1 MSASNN
7 DPTPGSEPEFNLN
20 SEKFYRSLDDLIA
33 FKVRTENFNGNQFRI
48 GMMWSINIG
57 EAAFF
62 ANSEFEGDGWYVTSV
77 ERVFDEDFFNNLDPT
92 EGTCESESDEDD
104 GVEDDIDVE
113 DQEDKAEINVESE
126 KEVIDPLFFEIM
138 RNIDWG

>member
-20 SEKFYRSLDDLIA
+20 SEKYYKSLDNLIA

-57 EAAFF
+57 EAAHF
-62 ANSEFEGDGWYVTSV
+62 AHTEFECDGWYVTSV
-77 ERVFDEDFFNNLDPT
+77 ERVFDDEFFKNIDPT
-92 EGTCESESDEDD
+92 EGLGVEAESDDD
-104 GVEDDIDVE
+104 EVEDDDDDTDEVE
-113 DQEDKAEINVESE
+113 EDDDDTEAV
-126 KEVIDPLFFEIM
+126 FFEIM
-138 RNIDWG
+138 RNIDWE

>member
-33 FKVRTENFNGNQFRI
+33 FKVRVENFNGNQYRI
-48 GMMWSINIG
+48 ETMWSINIG

-62 ANSEFEGDGWYVTSV
+62 ANSEFECDGWYVTSV
-77 ERVFDEDFFNNLDPT
+77 ERVFDEDFFKNIDPT
-92 EGTCESESDEDD
+92 EGLQDETDEEEE
-104 GVEDDIDVE
+104 ED
-113 DQEDKAEINVESE
+113 AE
-126 KEVIDPLFFEIM
+126 EVDTDSLFLEIM
-138 RNIDWG
+138 RNIEWG

>member
-33 FKVRTENFNGNQFRI
+33 FKVRVENFNGNQSRI
-48 GMMWSINIG
+48 ETMWSINIG

-92 EGTCESESDEDD
+92 EGICESESDEDD
-104 GVEDDIDVE
+104 GVEDDIDVDVDDHE
-113 DQEDKAEINVESE
+113 DEVEVT
-126 KEVIDPLFFEIM
+126 KEEVDATFFEMM
-138 RNIDWG
+138 RNIDWE

>member
-33 FKVRTENFNGNQFRI
+33 FKVRVENFNGNQYRI
-48 GMMWSINIG
+48 ETMWSINIG

-62 ANSEFEGDGWYVTSV
+62 ANSEFECDGWYVTSV
-77 ERVFDEDFFNNLDPT
+77 ERVFDEDFFKNIDPT
-92 EGTCESESDEDD
+92 EGLQDETDEEEE
-104 GVEDDIDVE
+104 VEEEADTD
-113 DQEDKAEINVESE
+113 S
-126 KEVIDPLFFEIM
+126 LFLEIM
-138 RNIDWG
+138 RNIDWQ

>member
-20 SEKFYRSLDDLIA
+20 SEKFYRSLDNLIA
-33 FKVRTENFNGNQFRI
+33 FKVRVENFNGNQYRI
-48 GMMWSINIG
+48 ETMWSINIG

-92 EGTCESESDEDD
+92 EGVWESESDDD
-104 GVEDDIDVE
+104 DEVEDDIDLDDHEIEVE
-113 DQEDKAEINVESE
+113 VT
-126 KEVIDPLFFEIM
+126 KEEVDATFFEIM
-138 RNIDWG
+138 RNIDRG

>member
-20 SEKFYRSLDDLIA
+20 SEKFYRSLDELIA
-33 FKVRTENFNGNQFRI
+33 FKVRVENFNGNQYRI
-48 GMMWSINIG
+48 ETMWSINIG

-62 ANSEFEGDGWYVTSV
+62 ANSEFECDGWYVTSV

-92 EGTCESESDEDD
+92 DGLEDETDEEGEEDAEVEVDE
-104 GVEDDIDVE
+104 VE
-113 DQEDKAEINVESE
+113 
-126 KEVIDPLFFEIM
+126 EVDTDSLFFEIM

>member
-33 FKVRTENFNGNQFRI
+33 FKVRVENFNGNQYRI
-48 GMMWSINIG
+48 ETMWSINIG

-62 ANSEFEGDGWYVTSV
+62 ANSEFECDGWYVTSV

-92 EGTCESESDEDD
+92 EGLVDETDD
-104 GVEDDIDVE
+104 DEEEDAEEEVEVDTDT
-113 DQEDKAEINVESE
+113 
-126 KEVIDPLFFEIM
+126 LFFEIM
-138 RNIDWG
+138 RNIDWE

>member
-33 FKVRTENFNGNQFRI
+33 FKVRVENFNGNQYRI
-48 GMMWSINIG
+48 ETMWSINIG

-92 EGTCESESDEDD
+92 EGVWESESDED
-104 GVEDDIDVE
+104 GEVEDDIEVD
-113 DQEDKAEINVESE
+113 DQEDEVEVT
-126 KEVIDPLFFEIM
+126 KEEVDATFFEMM
-138 RNIDWG
+138 RNIDWE

>member
-33 FKVRTENFNGNQFRI
+33 FKVRVENFNGNQYRI
-48 GMMWSINIG
+48 ETMWSITIG

-77 ERVFDEDFFNNLDPT
+77 ERVFDEDFFNNLDPS
-92 EGTCESESDEDD
+92 EGVWESESDDDEDE
-104 GVEDDIDVE
+104 VEDEIDVDDHE
-113 DQEDKAEINVESE
+113 DEVEVT
-126 KEVIDPLFFEIM
+126 KEEVDATFFEMM
-138 RNIDWG
+138 RNIDWE

>member
-33 FKVRTENFNGNQFRI
+33 FKVRVENFNGNQYRI
-48 GMMWSINIG
+48 ETMWSINIG

-92 EGTCESESDEDD
+92 EGVWGSESDDEEDE
-104 GVEDDIDVE
+104 VEDDIDVDDHE
-113 DQEDKAEINVESE
+113 DEVEVT
-126 KEVIDPLFFEIM
+126 KEEVNATFFEIM
-138 RNIDWG
+138 RNIDWE

>member
-33 FKVRTENFNGNQFRI
+33 FKVRVENFNGNQYRI
-48 GMMWSINIG
+48 ETMWSINIG

-62 ANSEFEGDGWYVTSV
+62 ANSEFEVDGWYVTSV

-92 EGTCESESDEDD
+92 EGLQDKTDEEEE
-104 GVEDDIDVE
+104 ED
-113 DQEDKAEINVESE
+113 AE
-126 KEVIDPLFFEIM
+126 EVDTDSLFFEIM
-138 RNIDWG
+138 RNIDWE

>member
-33 FKVRTENFNGNQFRI
+33 FKVRVENFNGNQFRI
-48 GMMWSINIG
+48 ETMWSINIG

-62 ANSEFEGDGWYVTSV
+62 ANSEFEGEGWYVTSV

-92 EGTCESESDEDD
+92 EGVWESESDEDD
-104 GVEDDIDVE
+104 EVEDDIDVDDHE
-113 DQEDKAEINVESE
+113 DEVEVT
-126 KEVIDPLFFEIM
+126 KEEVDATFFEMM
-138 RNIDWG
+138 RNIDWE

>member
-33 FKVRTENFNGNQFRI
+33 FKVRVENFNGNQYRI
-48 GMMWSINIG
+48 ETMWSINIG

-92 EGTCESESDEDD
+92 EGVWESESDDD
-104 GVEDDIDVE
+104 DEVEDDIDLDDHEIEVE
-113 DQEDKAEINVESE
+113 VT
-126 KEVIDPLFFEIM
+126 KEEVDATFFEIM
-138 RNIDWG
+138 RNIDRG

>member
-20 SEKFYRSLDDLIA
+20 SEKFYKSLDDLIA
-33 FKVRTENFNGNQFRI
+33 FKVRVENFNGNQYRI
-48 GMMWSINIG
+48 ETMWSINIG

-62 ANSEFEGDGWYVTSV
+62 ANSEFECDGWYVTSV

-92 EGTCESESDEDD
+92 EGLEDETDD
-104 GVEDDIDVE
+104 EE
-113 DQEDKAEINVESE
+113 E
-126 KEVIDPLFFEIM
+126 EVDTDSLFFEMM
-138 RNIDWG
+138 RNIDWQ

>member
-20 SEKFYRSLDDLIA
+20 SEKFYRSLDNLIA
-33 FKVRTENFNGNQFRI
+33 FKVRVENFNGNQYRI
-48 GMMWSINIG
+48 ETMWSINIG

-77 ERVFDEDFFNNLDPT
+77 ERVFDEDFFNNLDPS
-92 EGTCESESDEDD
+92 EGVWESESDDDEDE
-104 GVEDDIDVE
+104 VEDDIDVDDHE
-113 DQEDKAEINVESE
+113 DEVEVT
-126 KEVIDPLFFEIM
+126 KEEVDATFFEMM

>member
-33 FKVRTENFNGNQFRI
+33 FKVRVENFNGNQYRI
-48 GMMWSINIG
+48 ETMWSINIG

-62 ANSEFEGDGWYVTSV
+62 ANSEFEGGGWYVTAV

-92 EGTCESESDEDD
+92 EGVWESESDDDEDE
-104 GVEDDIDVE
+104 VEDDIDVD
-113 DQEDKAEINVESE
+113 DQEDEVEFT
-126 KEVIDPLFFEIM
+126 KEEVDATFFEMM
-138 RNIDWG
+138 RNIDWD

>member
-33 FKVRTENFNGNQFRI
+33 FKVRVENFNGNQYRI
-48 GMMWSINIG
+48 ETMWSINIG

-62 ANSEFEGDGWYVTSV
+62 ANSEFECDGWYVTSV
-77 ERVFDEDFFNNLDPT
+77 ERVFDDEFFKNIDPT
-92 EGTCESESDEDD
+92 EGLEDKTDEDE
-104 GVEDDIDVE
+104 VEE
-113 DQEDKAEINVESE
+113 DAEGDEAE
-126 KEVIDPLFFEIM
+126 EVDTDSLFFEIM

>member
-33 FKVRTENFNGNQFRI
+33 FKVRVENFNGNQYRI
-48 GMMWSINIG
+48 ETMWSINIG

-62 ANSEFEGDGWYVTSV
+62 ANSEFECDGWYVTSV

-92 EGTCESESDEDD
+92 EGLEDETDEEEEED
-104 GVEDDIDVE
+104 AEVEVDEVE
-113 DQEDKAEINVESE
+113 
-126 KEVIDPLFFEIM
+126 EVDTDSLFFEIM

>member
-33 FKVRTENFNGNQFRI
+33 FKVRTENFNNNAFRSHT
-48 GMMWSINIG
+48 MWSINIG

-77 ERVFDEDFFNNLDPT
+77 ERVFDEDFFNNIDPT
-92 EGTCESESDEDD
+92 EGVWESESDEDD
-104 GVEDDIDVE
+104 EVEDDEDETDEIEVE
-113 DQEDKAEINVESE
+113 VT
-126 KEVIDPLFFEIM
+126 KEEVDATFFEIM
-138 RNIDWG
+138 RNIDWE

>member
-33 FKVRTENFNGNQFRI
+33 FKVRVENFNGNQYRI
-48 GMMWSINIG
+48 ETMWSINIG

-62 ANSEFEGDGWYVTSV
+62 ANSEFECDGWYVTSV
-77 ERVFDEDFFNNLDPT
+77 ERVFDEDFFKNIDPT
-92 EGTCESESDEDD
+92 EGLQDETDEEEE
-104 GVEDDIDVE
+104 VEEEADTD
-113 DQEDKAEINVESE
+113 S
-126 KEVIDPLFFEIM
+126 LFLEIM
-138 RNIDWG
+138 RNIEWG

>member
-33 FKVRTENFNGNQFRI
+33 FKVRVENFNGNQYRI
-48 GMMWSINIG
+48 ETMWSINIG

-77 ERVFDEDFFNNLDPT
+77 ERVFDEDFFSNLDPT
-92 EGTCESESDEDD
+92 EGVWESESDDD
-104 GVEDDIDVE
+104 DEVEDDIDVDVDDHE
-113 DQEDKAEINVESE
+113 DEVEVT
-126 KEVIDPLFFEIM
+126 KEEVDATFFEMM
-138 RNIDWG
+138 RNIDWE

>member
-33 FKVRTENFNGNQFRI
+33 FKVRVENFNGNQYRI
-48 GMMWSINIG
+48 ETMWSINIG

-62 ANSEFEGDGWYVTSV
+62 ANSEFEVDGWYITSV

-92 EGTCESESDEDD
+92 EGLVDETDD
-104 GVEDDIDVE
+104 HEEEDREEDAEEEVEVDEVE
-113 DQEDKAEINVESE
+113 QVDTDS
-126 KEVIDPLFFEIM
+126 LFFEIM
-138 RNIDWG
+138 RNIDWE

>member
-33 FKVRTENFNGNQFRI
+33 FKVRVENFNGNQYRI
-48 GMMWSINIG
+48 ETMWSINIG

-62 ANSEFEGDGWYVTSV
+62 ANSEFEVDGWYVTSV
-77 ERVFDEDFFNNLDPT
+77 ERVFDDEFFKNIDPT
-92 EGTCESESDEDD
+92 EGLEEEIDEDE
-104 GVEDDIDVE
+104 VEEDEEVE
-113 DQEDKAEINVESE
+113 VGEAE
-126 KEVIDPLFFEIM
+126 EVDTDSLFFEIM
-138 RNIDWG
+138 RNVDWE

>member
-33 FKVRTENFNGNQFRI
+33 FKVRVENFNGNQYRI
-48 GMMWSINIG
+48 ETMWSINIG

-62 ANSEFEGDGWYVTSV
+62 ANSEFECDGWYVTSV

-92 EGTCESESDEDD
+92 EGVWESESDE
-104 GVEDDIDVE
+104 EDDE
-113 DQEDKAEINVESE
+113 EE
-126 KEVIDPLFFEIM
+126 EVDTDSLFLEIM

>member
-33 FKVRTENFNGNQFRI
+33 FKVRVENFNGNQYRI
-48 GMMWSINIG
+48 ETMWSINIG

-62 ANSEFEGDGWYVTSV
+62 ANSEFECDGWYVTSV
-77 ERVFDEDFFNNLDPT
+77 ERVFDEDFFKNIDPT
-92 EGTCESESDEDD
+92 EGLQDETDEEEE
-104 GVEDDIDVE
+104 VEEEADTD
-113 DQEDKAEINVESE
+113 S
-126 KEVIDPLFFEIM
+126 LFLEIM
-138 RNIDWG
+138 RNIDW

>member
-33 FKVRTENFNGNQFRI
+33 FKVRVEHFNGNQYHI
-48 GMMWSINIG
+48 ETMWSINIG

-77 ERVFDEDFFNNLDPT
+77 ERIFDEDFFNNLDPT
-92 EGTCESESDEDD
+92 EGVRESESDDD
-104 GVEDDIDVE
+104 EGEVEDDIDV
-113 DQEDKAEINVESE
+113 DDHEIEVEVT
-126 KEVIDPLFFEIM
+126 KEEVDATFFEMM
-138 RNIDWG
+138 RNIDWE

>member
-20 SEKFYRSLDDLIA
+20 SEKFYRSIDDLIA
-33 FKVRTENFNGNQFRI
+33 FKVRVENFNGNQYRI
-48 GMMWSINIG
+48 ETMWSINIG

-77 ERVFDEDFFNNLDPT
+77 ERVFDEDFFSNLDPT
-92 EGTCESESDEDD
+92 EGVWESESDDDEDE
-104 GVEDDIDVE
+104 VEDEIDVDDHE
-113 DQEDKAEINVESE
+113 DEVEVT
-126 KEVIDPLFFEIM
+126 KEEVDATFFEIM
-138 RNIDWG
+138 RNIDWE

>member
-1 MSASNN
+1 
-7 DPTPGSEPEFNLN
+7 
-20 SEKFYRSLDDLIA
+20 
-33 FKVRTENFNGNQFRI
+33 
-48 GMMWSINIG
+48 MWSINIG

-92 EGTCESESDEDD
+92 EGVWESESDED
-104 GVEDDIDVE
+104 EDE
-113 DQEDKAEINVESE
+113 EE
-126 KEVIDPLFFEIM
+126 EVDTDSLFLEIM

>member
-7 DPTPGSEPEFNLN
+7 DPTPGSDPEFNLN
-20 SEKFYRSLDDLIA
+20 SEKFYRSIDELIA
-33 FKVRTENFNGNQFRI
+33 FKVHTENFNGNQFRT

-57 EAAFF
+57 EAAHF
-62 ANSEFEGDGWYVTSV
+62 AHTEFECDGWYVTKI

-92 EGTCESESDEDD
+92 EELVDETDD
-104 GVEDDIDVE
+104 DEEEDREEDAEEEVEVDTDT
-113 DQEDKAEINVESE
+113 
-126 KEVIDPLFFEIM
+126 LFFEIM

>member
-33 FKVRTENFNGNQFRI
+33 FKVRVENFNGNQYRI
-48 GMMWSINIG
+48 ETMWSINIG

-77 ERVFDEDFFNNLDPT
+77 ERVFDEDFFKNIDPT
-92 EGTCESESDEDD
+92 EGLEVEAESDED
-104 GVEDDIDVE
+104 EDDEDEVE
-113 DQEDKAEINVESE
+113 EDEDDTEAV
-126 KEVIDPLFFEIM
+126 FFEIM
-138 RNIDWG
+138 RNIDWE